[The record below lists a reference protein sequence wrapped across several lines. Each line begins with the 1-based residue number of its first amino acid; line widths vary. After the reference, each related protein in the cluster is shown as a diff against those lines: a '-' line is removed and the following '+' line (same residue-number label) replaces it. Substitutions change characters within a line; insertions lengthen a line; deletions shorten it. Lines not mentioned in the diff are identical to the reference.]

1 MATNADVIEVAR
13 NFLRDF
19 PRFFQYENTSGR
31 QTQQLGHMNV
41 SVNDLY
47 VATVSGGTP
56 TQLTSTQYTLIERD
70 GVVRI
75 DPAVDVSAA
84 DSLIVEGFYY
94 EWLTPADLAFYS
106 QHAID
111 LTFSTLPNMSIA
123 NASEAVVKV
132 TGMATIVHALW
143 GLLTEYARDVDV
155 IASESVHIPASQRF
169 RMVQSLLSQWQ
180 EEHKKHAE
188 ALNIGINRIE
198 VFNLRRRSRT
208 TERLVPTY
216 QEREIG
222 DFGPLTRIWN
232 DPEDGTIELEEPDD
246 ELREDVYVD
255 GPPPQG
261 LTNSSYFPGYGGVY
275 Y

>member
-31 QTQQLGHMNV
+31 QTQQLGHMK
-41 SVNDLY
+41 Y
-47 VATVSGGTP
+47 VATVTGGTP
-56 TQLTSTQYTLIERD
+56 TTLTAAQYTMIERD
-70 GVVRI
+70 GVIRV

-94 EWLTPADLAFYS
+94 EWLTPADLAFYA
-106 QHAID
+106 QHSID
-111 LTFSTLPNMSIA
+111 ITFSTLPNMSIA
-123 NASEAVVKV
+123 NASKAVVDV
-132 TGMATIVHALW
+132 VGMGALVHALW

-169 RMVQSLLSQWQ
+169 RMVQSLLSQWE

-188 ALNIGINRIE
+188 ALNIGIGRIE

-208 TERLVPTY
+208 TERLVPLY
-216 QEREIG
+216 REREIG
-222 DFGPLTRIWN
+222 DFGPLERIWN
-232 DPEDGTIELEEPDD
+232 EPEDGVINLEEPADD
-246 ELREDVYVD
+246 LREDVLVD
-255 GPPPQG
+255 GEPPQG